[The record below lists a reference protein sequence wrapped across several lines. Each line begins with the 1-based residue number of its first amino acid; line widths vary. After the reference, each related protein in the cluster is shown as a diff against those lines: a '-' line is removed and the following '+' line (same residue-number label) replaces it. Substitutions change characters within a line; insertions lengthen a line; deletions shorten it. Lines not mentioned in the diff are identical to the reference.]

1 MTTEERPKKSSPSIE
16 STDLVKLD
24 GTIIKHDGTS
34 YKTTF
39 FDFLELY
46 QDDYSDVTYTAEE
59 ARQIKRHLQ
68 NLSTGS
74 SSAIPLICGGA
85 ARCPF
90 AERCPFLRVDRERR
104 AEDPDNFRSCVP
116 IGKQCPEELNL
127 LNEWTRLYTIEYQIE
142 ENSFTEFQMVREL
155 AEIELMLWRLNNN
168 LAKPERAALIQT
180 VDVGVDREGNVL
192 HREEASAFFE
202 AKERLQNRKSRLV
215 KLLVGDRQEKYK
227 REASLKQRDMGDP
240 STQSAKLKQSIESQ
254 LLDLQKRARKLQE
267 AVGSKDIVEAKIVSP
282 EDIIEDE
289 IETNPVQ
296 TGRDGPQSSEE

>member
-1 MTTEERPKKSSPSIE
+1 
-16 STDLVKLD
+16 
-24 GTIIKHDGTS
+24 
-34 YKTTF
+34 
-39 FDFLELY
+39 
-46 QDDYSDVTYTAEE
+46 VTYTAEE